1 MRIIPTKVH
10 GVIDYTWGALLMA
23 SPWLFNFARNEEETG
38 VAVAMGGAAIAYS
51 LLTDYEMGAVPVL
64 SMRTHLAIDA
74 AAGLLLA
81 ASPWLLR
88 FDDFV
93 RAPHVAFGLLAVA
106 AAALTETRPRHRYL
120 PAGA

>member
-23 SPWLFNFARNEEETG
+23 SPWLFNYARHEEETV
-38 VAVAMGGAAIAYS
+38 VAVALGAGSIAYS
-51 LLTDYEMGAVPVL
+51 LVTDYEMGAVPVL
-64 SMRTHLAIDA
+64 SMRTHLLIDG

-93 RAPHVAFGLLAVA
+93 RGPHVAFGLLAVLTA
-106 AAALTETRPRHRYL
+106 SLTETRGRCRHL
-120 PAGA
+120 PARA

>member
-10 GVIDYTWGALLMA
+10 GIVDYTWGALLMA

-38 VAVAMGGAAIAYS
+38 VAVALGAGSIAYS

-74 AAGLLLA
+74 AVGLLLA

-93 RAPHVAFGLLAVA
+93 RVPHVTFGLLAVVTA
-106 AAALTETRPRHRYL
+106 SMTETRPRDRYV
-120 PAGA
+120 PARV

>member
-23 SPWLFNFARNEEETG
+23 SPWLFNYARNEEETV
-38 VAVAMGGAAIAYS
+38 VAVAMGAGSIAYS
-51 LLTDYEMGAVPVL
+51 LVTDYEMGAVPML
-64 SMRTHLAIDA
+64 SMRTHLLIDG

-93 RAPHVAFGLLAVA
+93 RAPHVAFGLLAVVTA
-106 AAALTETRPRHRYL
+106 SLTETRARRRQL
-120 PAGA
+120 PARA